1 MEKIKVLLIEPMEEP
16 RLVEVEDTLEELQR
30 LVGGSIAATYPW
42 KDPVAIVFNDNGVAE
57 WLQPNRVLEE
67 YNDIL
72 LGSFF
77 ICGLGEESF
86 ESLPEDLIIKYT
98 EKYRWPETF
107 KRSEDGKMRCIRVT
121 DHGIEMNSV
130 WE

>member
-77 ICGLGEESF
+77 ICGLGEERF

-107 KRSEDGKMRCIRVT
+107 KRSEDGKMTCIRVT

>member
-16 RLVEVEDTLEELQR
+16 KLVEVEDTLEELQR

-77 ICGLGEESF
+77 ICGLGEEDF
-86 ESLPEDLIIKYT
+86 
-98 EKYRWPETF
+98 
-107 KRSEDGKMRCIRVT
+107 RSIP
-121 DHGIEMNSV
+121 
-130 WE
+130 